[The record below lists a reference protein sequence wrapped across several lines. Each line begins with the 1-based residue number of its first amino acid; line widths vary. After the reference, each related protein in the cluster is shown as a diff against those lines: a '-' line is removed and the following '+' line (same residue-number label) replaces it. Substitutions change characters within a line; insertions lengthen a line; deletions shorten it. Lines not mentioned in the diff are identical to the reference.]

1 MKALNHGNLNEKCL
15 TTKCSCEKKKK
26 EINIHDPTRVV
37 VKPFV
42 TNKVG
47 LSVSYCLFV
56 TVYSFVVRL
65 WYGYEYWMSTGTPM
79 TILLTLTVAT
89 PITHHILLLPP
100 PSQSHALS
108 QSVTMRYKLNILE
121 ITIQCSSPPAHLMMT
136 SDKSLI
142 LHDGRR
148 HDVPADDGQQTTV
161 YNVIIQQNYLF
172 PLTLSLVVTTPST
185 PNDWLTDYVVCL

>member
-15 TTKCSCEKKKK
+15 TTKCNCEKKK

-108 QSVTMRYKLNILE
+108 QSVTIRSG
-121 ITIQCSSPPAHLMMT
+121 IQSTHSKDYNTVLISSSSPDDDKWQVSDPAWW
-136 SDKSLI
+136 KKAW
-142 LHDGRR
+142 R
-148 HDVPADDGQQTTV
+148 
-161 YNVIIQQNYLF
+161 
-172 PLTLSLVVTTPST
+172 PSRWWT
-185 PNDWLTDYVVCL
+185 TDYSV